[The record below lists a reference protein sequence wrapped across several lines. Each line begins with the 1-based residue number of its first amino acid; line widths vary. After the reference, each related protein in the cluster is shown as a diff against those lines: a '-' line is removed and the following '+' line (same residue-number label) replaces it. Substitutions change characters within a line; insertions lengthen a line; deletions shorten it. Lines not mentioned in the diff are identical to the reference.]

1 MLHNKDAELRGQ
13 YAKLKGKINM
23 DTQGKYT
30 VITGASSGI
39 GYATAKAF
47 AKRKKNIILVARREN
62 NLNELKREILQEIP
76 ELDIVIKA
84 VDVSVSQNAHQL
96 YRELNPYQI
105 ETWINN
111 AGVGSY
117 DSVSGQDLEKIETML
132 RLNVEALTIF
142 SSLYVRDY
150 RDVDGAQL
158 INISSAG
165 GYTIVPTAVTYCA
178 SKFFVSAFTEGLAHE
193 LKAANAKLQAKVLAP
208 AATKSEFGKVANNTS
223 EYDYDKIFSTYHTSD
238 EMANFLLQL
247 YDSNMTVGRVDREA
261 FEFKLSEPLFAYAG
275 NSKNNQKVQL
285 KD

>member
-1 MLHNKDAELRGQ
+1 MTEAATTVKQE
-13 YAKLKGKINM
+13 
-23 DTQGKYT
+23 KYT

-62 NLNELKREILQEIP
+62 KLNELKREILQENP

-84 VDVSVSQNAHQL
+84 VDVSISQNAHQL

-111 AGVGSY
+111 AGFGSY
-117 DSVSGQDLEKIETML
+117 ESVSSQDLEKIETLL

-150 RDVDGAQL
+150 SDVDGTQL
-158 INISSAG
+158 INISSVG

-178 SKFFVSAFTEGLAHE
+178 SKFFVSAFTEGLANE

-208 AATKSEFGKVANNTS
+208 AATKTEFGKVANNTS
-223 EYDYDKIFSTYHTSD
+223 EYDYDKAFSTYHTSE
-238 EMANFLLQL
+238 EMANFLLEL
-247 YDSNMTVGRVDREA
+247 YDSNMTVGRVDRES

-275 NSKNNQKVQL
+275 NSKNNQKV
-285 KD
+285 

>member
-1 MLHNKDAELRGQ
+1 MN
-13 YAKLKGKINM
+13 
-23 DTQGKYT
+23 TQGRYT

-47 AKRKKNIILVARREN
+47 AKRKKNIILVARRQS
-62 NLNELKREILQEIP
+62 NLNELKRGILQENP
-76 ELDIVIKA
+76 DLDIVIKA
-84 VDVSVSQNAHQL
+84 VDISVNQNAHQL

-111 AGVGSY
+111 AGFGSY
-117 DSVSGQDLEKIETML
+117 DSVYGQDLEKIEALL

-150 RDVDGAQL
+150 RDVDGTQL

-165 GYTIVPTAVTYCA
+165 GYTIVPTAVIYCA
-178 SKFFVSAFTEGLAHE
+178 TKFFVSAFTEGLAHE

-208 AATKSEFGKVANNTS
+208 AATKTEFGKVANNTS
-223 EYDYDKIFSTYHTSD
+223 EYDYDKNFSAYHTGD
-238 EMANFLLQL
+238 EIANFLLKL

-261 FEFKLSEPLFAYAG
+261 FEYKLSEPLFDYAG
-275 NSKNNQKVQL
+275 NSKNNQKSS
-285 KD
+285 

>member
-1 MLHNKDAELRGQ
+1 
-13 YAKLKGKINM
+13 M
-23 DTQGKYT
+23 DKQGKYT

-62 NLNELKREILQEIP
+62 NLNELKREILRDIP
-76 ELDIVIKA
+76 ELDIVVKA
-84 VDVSVSQNAHQL
+84 VDISVSQNAHQL
-96 YRELNPYQI
+96 YRELNQYQI

-111 AGVGSY
+111 AGFGSY
-117 DSVSGQDLEKIETML
+117 DRVSGQDLEKIETML

-150 RDVDGAQL
+150 RDVDDTQL

-165 GYTIVPTAVTYCA
+165 GYTLVPTAVTYCA

-208 AATKSEFGKVANNTS
+208 AATKTEFGKVANNTS
-223 EYDYDKIFSTYHTSD
+223 EYDYDKIFNSYHTSD
-238 EMANFLLQL
+238 VMANFLLQL
-247 YDSNMTVGRVDREA
+247 YDSNMTVGIVDRET
-261 FEFKLSEPLFAYAG
+261 FEFRLSEPLFAYAG
-275 NSKNNQKVQL
+275 DSKNNQKVRL
-285 KD
+285 ND

>member
-1 MLHNKDAELRGQ
+1 
-13 YAKLKGKINM
+13 M
-23 DTQGKYT
+23 DTQEKYT

-62 NLNELKREILQEIP
+62 NLNELKRKILQEIP

-84 VDVSVSQNAHQL
+84 VDVSISQNAHQL
-96 YRELNPYQI
+96 YRELIPYQI

-111 AGVGSY
+111 AGFGSY
-117 DSVSGQDLEKIETML
+117 NSVSSQDLEKVETML

-150 RDVDGAQL
+150 RDVEGTQL
-158 INISSAG
+158 INISSVG

-208 AATKSEFGKVANNTS
+208 AATKTEFGKVANNTS
-223 EYDYDKIFSTYHTSD
+223 EYDYDKTFSTYHTSD
-238 EMANFLLQL
+238 EMADFLLQL
-247 YDSNMTVGRVDREA
+247 YDSNMTIGRVDRET
-261 FEFKLSEPLFAYAG
+261 FEFKLGEPLFAYAG

-285 KD
+285 ED